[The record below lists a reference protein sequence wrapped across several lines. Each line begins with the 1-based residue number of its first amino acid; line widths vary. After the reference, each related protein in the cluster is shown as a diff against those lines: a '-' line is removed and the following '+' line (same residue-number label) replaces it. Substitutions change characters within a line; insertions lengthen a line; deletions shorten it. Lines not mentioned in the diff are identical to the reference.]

1 MTAEQHDRSRLRL
14 YRGGLVTTIGVA
26 HFVKPSLFE
35 PLNKTLGFDHDARRH
50 VLINGAVETTI
61 GLTMMIRP
69 LRKVMPLLSIAYSTY
84 LTVVYIRSR
93 KPRRTGMVRN

>member
-1 MTAEQHDRSRLRL
+1 M
-14 YRGGLVTTIGVA
+14 
-26 HFVKPSLFE
+26 KPSLFE